1 MGYEVKES
9 LPTGP
14 GYDIKMKVSVDGTIR
29 YLYYDEIPDR
39 CYIRGWNVYEI
50 DVWNYKKGKQEPY
63 IRYIGSFP
71 GENFSRANEWI
82 YQALRDGLYIQSDW
96 DVCYGDIHLVEKLK
110 S

>member
-1 MGYEVKES
+1 MGYEIKES
-9 LPTGP
+9 VSTGP

-39 CYIRGWNVYEI
+39 CYIRGWHVYEI
-50 DVWNYKKGKQEPY
+50 DVLNYNKGKREPY

-71 GENFSRANEWI
+71 GENFRRADDAM
-82 YQALRDGLYIQSDW
+82 YQALRDGLYIKSDR
-96 DVCYGDIHLVEKLK
+96 DVWNDEIHLAEDLE